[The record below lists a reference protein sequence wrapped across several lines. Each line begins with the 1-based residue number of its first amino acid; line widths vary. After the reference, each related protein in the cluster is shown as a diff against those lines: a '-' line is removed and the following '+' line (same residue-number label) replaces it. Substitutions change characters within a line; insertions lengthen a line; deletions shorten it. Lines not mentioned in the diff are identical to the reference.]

1 MEEGM
6 IKKIKTIN
14 NLAVFNNFEW
24 DKSVLDS
31 ENKVLEFKKNNIIY
45 GRNYSGKTTLSRIIR
60 AMETGSISDKYISP
74 SFSVE
79 IEGSGDISLHNL
91 KSHGK
96 TIRVFNEDFVRENLK
111 FITNPDEH
119 IESFAILGDDNNK
132 IEEEIAELELK
143 HGSDEKE
150 KETGLYKENKEL
162 AESYS
167 ICSKKHSTAKTNLES
182 LLNNKATDKKIGIKY
197 QSSRFGDQNYNIAK
211 LRKDIDSVLD
221 KDFKQIDETKE
232 KELNKVIDE
241 KPLDN
246 VQPCGQMTF
255 DISNLANQTKP
266 LLEKKILESGKIES
280 LLKDAIMNRWVK
292 EGYEIHNGK
301 SDTCG
306 FCGNLISHNRWE
318 ELNRHFDEE
327 SKKLENSIINLI
339 RLIEEEVKLKKDT
352 FKINMSLFYS
362 KFHEQ
367 CNQIQAEY
375 NELIKVYINSLESLK
390 SQLNNRKNDLLNEKE
405 FIDINENSSELLAT
419 LEKYEM
425 LRVEVNSFSERLTT
439 EKQKAQE
446 NLRLKE
452 VYNFILTIDYINKVN
467 EISALEKEKNEAGKK
482 LDSKEIEIKN
492 IKSKIDEKKR
502 LLNDEEKG
510 AKKVN
515 EYLNNYFG
523 HNFLSLRAIE
533 QDNSLNG
540 QKQIRFEIVRDG
552 KKAHHLSEGEC
563 SLIAFCYFMAKLH
576 DIETKGVKAIIW
588 IDDPISS
595 LDSNHVFLIYSLIN
609 ADIVTLKNY
618 EQLFIT
624 THNLDFLK
632 YLKRFP
638 GASATKEAKSKYRYL
653 LVQRESKN
661 STIQLMPKYLCNYVT
676 EFNFLF
682 EQIYKCATLPI
693 FDDENHGYFYNF
705 GNNARKFL
713 EVFLFYK
720 FPDGASDEEKYKRF
734 FGTDLVPS
742 ILANRINNEYS
753 HLCGVLERG
762 GLPIEVPEMNTIAK
776 LILDRI
782 KTLDKGQYNS
792 FLTSIGITQEVTP

>member
-1 MEEGM
+1 M

-143 HGSDEKE
+143 LGSDEKE
-150 KETGLYKENKEL
+150 NETGLYKEHKEL
-162 AESYS
+162 DETYS
-167 ICSKKHSTAKTNLES
+167 TYNKKYLAANKILES

-197 QSSRFGDQNYNIAK
+197 QSSRFGDQNYNIVK

-221 KDFKQIDETKE
+221 KDFKPIDESKE
-232 KELNKVIDE
+232 KELNKVIEE
-241 KPLDN
+241 KPLEN
-246 VQPCGQMTF
+246 VQPCEQMTF
-255 DISNLANQTKP
+255 DLFNLAIQTKP
-266 LLEKKILESGKIES
+266 LIEKKILESGKIES
-280 LLKDAIMNRWVK
+280 LLKDAMMNRWVK

-318 ELNRHFDEE
+318 ELNKHFDEE
-327 SKKLENSIINLI
+327 SEKLENSIINLI
-339 RLIEEEVKLKKDT
+339 RLIEEEIKLKKDI

-362 KFHEQ
+362 KFYEQ

-375 NELIKVYINSLESLK
+375 NELIKVYINSLKSLK
-390 SQLNNRKNDLLNEKE
+390 SQLNDRKNDLLNEKE
-405 FIDINENSSELLAT
+405 FIDINENSSKLLAT

-452 VYNFILTIDYINKVN
+452 VYNFILTIDYINKVD
-467 EISALEKEKNEAGKK
+467 EISALEKEKNEAGEKRE
-482 LDSKEIEIKN
+482 SKEIEIKN

-595 LDSNHVFLIYSLIN
+595 LDSNHVFFIYSLIN

-682 EQIYKCATLPI
+682 EQIYKCATI
-693 FDDENHGYFYNF
+693 SQVDDENHGYFYNF

>member
-1 MEEGM
+1 M

-143 HGSDEKE
+143 LGSDEKE

-221 KDFKQIDETKE
+221 KDFKPIDESKE

-452 VYNFILTIDYINKVN
+452 VYNFILTIDYINKVD
-467 EISALEKEKNEAGKK
+467 EISALEKEKNEAGEKRE
-482 LDSKEIEIKN
+482 SKEIEIKN

-595 LDSNHVFLIYSLIN
+595 LDSNHVFFIYSLIN

-682 EQIYKCATLPI
+682 EQIYKCATI
-693 FDDENHGYFYNF
+693 SQVDDENHGYFYNF